1 MQKPKIGR
9 PKISQDLKKI
19 MVGISLTPQDVEKL
33 DALGEKWQIDGRSQT
48 MRKILR
54 DTAEKEL

>member
-33 DALGEKWQIDGRSQT
+33 DALGEKWQIDSRSQT